1 MLPGPSNSF
10 SASYDSTTKIVSAV
24 VCVVLFVPVIAIRN
38 VFVGCISALVLL
50 LSYAYS
56 PRGYIVAERC
66 VLVRRLIGS
75 VRISLDGIREV
86 RAAVPDDFRRC
97 IRLFGSGGLFGYY
110 GLFRTSKLGVS
121 RWYVTNRRNAVV
133 LVTSGKTAVFSPDDV
148 NAFLAAIRT
157 SAQVPDAQ
165 WSEPIPGLMQPHRGG
180 GNIGMLIGVVVGIAA
195 LALVALAMLYSPGPP
210 NCTLTP
216 EGLTVH
222 DRFYPVTVKA
232 ADVDVE
238 HVRVVDLGVDTD
250 WRPTART
257 NGFANAHYRSGWF
270 RVASGKKVRLY
281 RANGGRLVLL
291 PPKAGGTPVLIEV
304 SQPDSYVKEVQQAWS
319 KRP

>member
-1 MLPGPSNSF
+1 
-10 SASYDSTTKIVSAV
+10 
-24 VCVVLFVPVIAIRN
+24 
-38 VFVGCISALVLL
+38 VGCISALVLL

-56 PRGYIVAERC
+56 PRGYIISERS

-86 RAAVPDDFRRC
+86 RAAVPDDLRRC

-110 GLFRTSKLGVS
+110 GLFRTSKLGKS
-121 RWYVTNRRNAVV
+121 SWYVTNRRNAVV
-133 LVTSGKTAVFSPDDV
+133 LVTSERTAVFSPDDV

-157 SAQVPDAQ
+157 SALVPDAQ
-165 WSEPIPGLMQPHRGG
+165 WSEPIPSLMQPNRGG
-180 GNIGMLIGVVVGIAA
+180 GNIGKLIGVVVGIAA
-195 LALVALAMLYSPGPP
+195 IALAALAMLYSPGPP
-210 NCTLTP
+210 NYTLTP

-238 HVRVVDLGVDTD
+238 HVRVVDIGVDTD

-291 PPKAGGTPVLIEV
+291 PPKADGTPVLIEV